1 MSTLRT
7 HKDYVKSLAYAKE
20 REQVGPLLGAFKVAA
35 QWLTPLPR
43 DRDVAASVLF
53 CISAL
58 AKAQMG

>member
-20 REQVGPLLGAFKVAA
+20 REQVGPLLGALKVAA
-35 QWLTPLPR
+35 QWPLPR
-43 DRDVAASVLF
+43 VRDVAGSVLL